1 MPDEKLRQRF
11 EAIIQ
16 GATELWVRCYLEEA
30 HKCFVAE
37 AYNGAVVMTWTAVAA
52 YIRQVVE
59 QISVDYFRYNYKV
72 AHSQEPLPDLAR
84 INDNLFIQACD
95 RAGILCD
102 VIPTL
107 NRLRER
113 RNDCAHPT
121 GIFVSPEETLELA
134 ESVSN
139 VLSRRV
145 TDEQLTDPA
154 ILREFAR
161 IADQRDG
168 EAIALWVREELCPQL
183 THDLLTI
190 FERDDEIE
198 GISGI
203 IGLWQGLW
211 SRIDDPTRQRLW
223 DRIERMVPA
232 ILFDENRSLRTPEE
246 LVRLIVWPDP
256 EDEHPSR
263 DRIAQLFV
271 EWLEQLAQSG
281 QFTSADM
288 ELARELRRHLPPPFR
303 ERLRAALQEMTRRYT
318 E

>member
-1 MPDEKLRQRF
+1 M
-11 EAIIQ
+11 
-16 GATELWVRCYLEEA
+16 VRRYLEEA
-30 HKCFVAE
+30 CRCFVAG
-37 AYNGAVVMTWTAVAA
+37 ACNGAVVMTWNAVAA
-52 YIRQVVE
+52 YLRQVVE
-59 QISVDYFRYNYKV
+59 QVSVDYFRYNYKV
-72 AHSQEPLPDLAR
+72 AHDQEPPTDLTR

-121 GIFVSPEETLELA
+121 GIFVLPDETVELA
-134 ESVSN
+134 ESIGHVI
-139 VLSRRV
+139 SRRV
-145 TDEQLTDPA
+145 MDARLTKPA
-154 ILREFAR
+154 TLREFVKSE
-161 IADQRDG
+161 IANEQNG
-168 EAIALWVREELCPQL
+168 KALAPWIQEELCPQL
-183 THDLLTI
+183 AHDLLTI

-211 SRIDDPTRQRLW
+211 NRVDDPTRRRLW
-223 DRIERMVPA
+223 DRLERMVRA

-246 LVRLIVWPDP
+246 LVRLIVWPGP
-256 EDEHPSR
+256 EDEYPSR
-263 DRIAQLFV
+263 DRIGQLFV

-288 ELARELRRHLPPPFR
+288 ELARELRQHLPAPLCD
-303 ERLRAALQEMTRRYT
+303 RLRVALQEMTRRYT